1 MELFDISN
9 KDELTINEKPLFL
22 TGTTKNLKLTV
33 SPNVTASVVL
43 SQVAINNLDI
53 CVLESATLNID
64 FIGHGIIDIKEN
76 FSLGKNAMVNFKVIS
91 PYPYKDEL
99 IVNLNGANAKIE
111 GKYLVLSKNFNSI

>member
-33 SPNVTASVVL
+33 SPNVNASIVL
-43 SQVAINNLDI
+43 SQVAINSLEI

-76 FSLGKNAMVNFKVIS
+76 FSLGKNAMVNFKVI
-91 PYPYKDEL
+91 YD
-99 IVNLNGANAKIE
+99 I
-111 GKYLVLSKNFNSI
+111 